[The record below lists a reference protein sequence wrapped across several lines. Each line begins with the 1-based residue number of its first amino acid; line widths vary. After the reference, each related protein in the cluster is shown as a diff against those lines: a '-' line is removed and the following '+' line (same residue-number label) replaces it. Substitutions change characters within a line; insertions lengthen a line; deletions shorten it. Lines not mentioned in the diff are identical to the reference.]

1 MSESIILIL
10 AALVAILLIV
20 WILRSRAKPTHHI
33 DTSVTAVGAVSE
45 AVRNL
50 AEDVAHAVTDAS
62 KADVKASGAMPDDS
76 SATTSHAAAI
86 MANAGAVTGT
96 ATFADVG
103 APTGAGTGDADNL
116 RLLKG
121 VGPKLAAL
129 LTDIGVTHFDQIAA
143 WDAADITRVDAQ
155 LGNFKGRIVRDN
167 WIEQARFLA
176 SGNVAG
182 FEARFGKLD
191 SPGNS

>member
-1 MSESIILIL
+1 MSESTILIL
-10 AALVAILLIV
+10 AALVVILLIV
-20 WILRSRAKPTHHI
+20 WILRSRSNPNHHI

-45 AVRNL
+45 AVRDM
-50 AEDVAHAVTDAS
+50 AEDVAKAVTNAS
-62 KADVKASGAMPDDS
+62 KADVEASGAEADDKNAAS
-76 SATTSHAAAI
+76 SNAAAI
-86 MANAGAVTGT
+86 MASAGAVTGT

-103 APTGAGTGDADNL
+103 APASTGEADNL

-129 LTDIGVTHFDQIAA
+129 LTSIGVTRFDQIAA
-143 WDAADITRVDAQ
+143 WEAADVTRVDAQ
-155 LGNFKGRIVRDN
+155 LGNFKGRIARDN

-176 SGNVAG
+176 TGDVAG

-191 SPGNS
+191 SASNS